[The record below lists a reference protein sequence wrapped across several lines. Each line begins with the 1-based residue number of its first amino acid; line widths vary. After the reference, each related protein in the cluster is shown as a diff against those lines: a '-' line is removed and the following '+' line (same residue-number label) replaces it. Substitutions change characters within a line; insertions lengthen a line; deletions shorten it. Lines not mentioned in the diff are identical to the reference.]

1 MKNFLASIFGIALSV
16 SATAADYPTP
26 PAGFAYETDLRPHS
40 LVVTNLDN
48 VVKKN
53 ESITIKELTGYSRA
67 EITPDSFTL
76 WYEPEGFYKSFM
88 MLKSGE
94 ILFSDNKEG
103 NYITRALKFPEN
115 MSYQETIAIL
125 RDVDAVKAEIPKI
138 ATNVVRDIQGLV
150 YDEKL
155 NITWKQTMYDGNLY
169 YIAVT
174 NANITEV
181 K

>member
-1 MKNFLASIFGIALSV
+1 
-16 SATAADYPTP
+16 
-26 PAGFAYETDLRPHS
+26 
-40 LVVTNLDN
+40 
-48 VVKKN
+48 
-53 ESITIKELTGYSRA
+53 
-67 EITPDSFTL
+67 
-76 WYEPEGFYKSFM
+76 M

-155 NITWKQTMYDGNLY
+155 NITWKQEMYDGNLY

>member
-1 MKNFLASIFGIALSV
+1 
-16 SATAADYPTP
+16 
-26 PAGFAYETDLRPHS
+26 
-40 LVVTNLDN
+40 
-48 VVKKN
+48 
-53 ESITIKELTGYSRA
+53 
-67 EITPDSFTL
+67 
-76 WYEPEGFYKSFM
+76 
-88 MLKSGE
+88 
-94 ILFSDNKEG
+94 
-103 NYITRALKFPEN
+103 